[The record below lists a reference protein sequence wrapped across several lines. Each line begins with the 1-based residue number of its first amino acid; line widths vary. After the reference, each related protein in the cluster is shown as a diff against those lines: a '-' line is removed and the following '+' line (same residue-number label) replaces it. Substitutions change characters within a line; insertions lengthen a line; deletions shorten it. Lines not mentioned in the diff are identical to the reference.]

1 MRFVSNKKV
10 RIDIDPTSYV
20 MVRAKMSAGVQAAV
34 QRDVFRFQAIEGGDK
49 SLSISPTGQMLA
61 LLVHNILSWH
71 GPAFLNEDGK
81 VMPCNRESIEALDLS
96 DPDTERVFNMIADEI
111 GKLNMAKAEKVPE
124 GEDDPGFLS
133 DGNGG

>member
-20 MVRAKMSAGVQAAV
+20 MVRAKMSAGVQADV
-34 QRDVFRFQAIEGGDK
+34 QRDIYRFQVERGDNM
-49 SLSISPTGQMLA
+49 LAISPIGNTLA
-61 LLVHNILSWH
+61 LLVNNIRSWH

-111 GKLNMAKAEKVPE
+111 GKLNMAKAEAGPE
-124 GEDDPGFLS
+124 DFLA
-133 DGNGG
+133 DADNG